1 MAYAG
6 LARARAC
13 LGARSIFAAASH
25 APPRR
30 LHPASCALQIWDTAG
45 QERFRTITT
54 SYFRGAQGIVLV
66 YDVTDRDSFEN
77 VRTWMQE
84 ISKNADKHANVMLVG
99 NKCDMEDQRKVS
111 KEEGEALAREQKIPF
126 VETSAKSD
134 INVTECFYTIA
145 KSVKERLDAQA
156 ATAAPASDSVKV
168 AGGKS
173 GKKDGCC

>member
-1 MAYAG
+1 MLDHLLLPCTCA
-6 LARARAC
+6 
-13 LGARSIFAAASH
+13 
-25 APPRR
+25 R
-30 LHPASCALQIWDTAG
+30 LHLQIWDTAG

-156 ATAAPASDSVKV
+156 ATAAPANDSVKV
-168 AGGKS
+168 SGGKS